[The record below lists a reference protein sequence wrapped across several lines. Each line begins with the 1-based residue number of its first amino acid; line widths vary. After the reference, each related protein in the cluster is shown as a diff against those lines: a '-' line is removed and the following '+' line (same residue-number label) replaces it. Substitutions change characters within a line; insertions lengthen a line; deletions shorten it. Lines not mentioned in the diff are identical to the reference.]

1 MFSKLLLVFSQYKHH
16 SELFS
21 NYHAHQLLSI
31 PQYNGLQ
38 LSVVKRDH
46 CLQYGS
52 VYTIYPVWR
61 HWFPPALN
69 LVWPYTSFVYIF
81 IKFRINGRE
90 SIWWTLSRSR
100 KFLLR
105 SVIFYIGWESFLVI
119 SYIIHIYISFT
130 LSRYI
135 ICISVLFSFD

>member
-1 MFSKLLLVFSQYKHH
+1 MSWKLLLVFSQHKHH
-16 SELFS
+16 SEIFS

-52 VYTIYPVWR
+52 VYTMWR

-105 SVIFYIGWESFLVI
+105 SVIFYISL
-119 SYIIHIYISFT
+119 YLIHII
-130 LSRYI
+130 I
-135 ICISVLFSFD
+135 ICISIVSYFLISYVAKLS